1 MKWLVHCFVS
11 SRSSQLQA
19 DNAPTQLKPDRSP
32 RTSTTLVIRNECGHE
47 PFVSRWGRINNRG
60 SNMNQSIA
68 SAVFDSRS
76 EAERA
81 VSQLRSAG
89 VRDSDISIVAQHD
102 GKNTSTDGAG
112 EETGDFVSKAALGA
126 GAGALLG
133 IAALAIPGVGPLVA
147 AGAIAESAIGG
158 AALTGTAIGAA
169 AGGLSSLLT
178 KHGVSDDDARYY
190 EDRVNQG
197 GVFVSVD
204 SSANVDRERVSE
216 ILYGAGGHSSS
227 RASSKV
233 AGAFDGHDDPNR
245 GPLDRSTNAL
255 GLNDDPN
262 RGPLDRAS
270 NALSDHDDPNRGPLD
285 RADNALDG
293 RDDPNRGP
301 FDRASN
307 AIERNI

>member
-1 MKWLVHCFVS
+1 MK
-11 SRSSQLQA
+11 
-19 DNAPTQLKPDRSP
+19 
-32 RTSTTLVIRNECGHE
+32 
-47 PFVSRWGRINNRG
+47 
-60 SNMNQSIA
+60 QSIA
-68 SAVFDSRS
+68 SAVFDSRA

-81 VSQLRSAG
+81 VAQLRSAG
-89 VRDSDISIVAQHD
+89 VSDSDISIVAQHD

-112 EETGDFVSKAALGA
+112 EKTGDFVSKAALGA

-133 IAALAIPGVGPLVA
+133 ITALAIPGVGPLVA

-178 KHGVSDDDARYY
+178 KHGISEDDARYY

-204 SSANVDRERVSE
+204 NSATVDRQTVSE
-216 ILYGAGGHSSS
+216 ILYSAGGHSSS
-227 RASSKV
+227 RASTKV
-233 AGAFDGHDDPNR
+233 ASAFDGHDDPNR
-245 GPLDRSTNAL
+245 GPLDRTTSAL
-255 GLNDDPN
+255 GIHDDPN

-270 NALSDHDDPNRGPLD
+270 NALTGHDDPNRGPLD
-285 RADNALDG
+285 RATNALDG

-301 FDRASN
+301 LDRTAN
-307 AIERNI
+307 AIDRNI